1 MNQINA
7 LSRAITLAFSSLIAV
22 SALSGCGSSDDRK
35 TPIIDSEHDHDHG
48 DDHDHDD
55 ESAVSTEM
63 EQGRLFIT
71 AKDGSQAYIYS
82 LAQDKVIQTL
92 PLTGQADAV
101 QSSPDGHY
109 AVVMDRTNNT
119 VNFII
124 VGLRLKIMAIMIT
137 HMLVIRQK
145 CHYSSTIPV
154 LYIFKRLVSKL
165 DYFLMVWVPQATP

>member
-1 MNQINA
+1 MNQINP
-7 LSRAITLAFSSLIAV
+7 LSRAIALAFSSLIAV

-82 LAQDKVIQTL
+82 NLFNYEFIFIAIDKSTQQIGIFDCSPEFLQSGQDKVKRACEAYDLFYKTEGFEPSQYFISKTL
-92 PLTGQADAV
+92 
-101 QSSPDGHY
+101 
-109 AVVMDRTNNT
+109 
-119 VNFII
+119 
-124 VGLRLKIMAIMIT
+124 
-137 HMLVIRQK
+137 
-145 CHYSSTIPV
+145 
-154 LYIFKRLVSKL
+154 
-165 DYFLMVWVPQATP
+165 